1 MSATELSALLWRERE
16 LLELLIFKLEEE
28 QLLLTAGKTR
38 WIQHATREVEQVMN
52 KLRESGLSRTVAVA
66 ELALEWG
73 TAEDATLRDIVSHAP
88 DGPWSEIF
96 MAHLAALSDLT
107 GQIRELRD
115 VNLQFLRSAAR
126 STQETMANIDTNPA
140 TYDATGTTD
149 STRHGARFF
158 DQKL

>member
-66 ELALEWG
+66 ELALE
-73 TAEDATLRDIVSHAP
+73 
-88 DGPWSEIF
+88 
-96 MAHLAALSDLT
+96 
-107 GQIRELRD
+107 
-115 VNLQFLRSAAR
+115 
-126 STQETMANIDTNPA
+126 
-140 TYDATGTTD
+140 
-149 STRHGARFF
+149 
-158 DQKL
+158 